1 LEALGQCLIWWARPH
16 TGAGGRRNRSGAAK
30 SIPPAEIRCRL
41 AISRGWLEL
50 HKSGTFMKL
59 TQSGAGLFAMLS
71 EFQN

>member
-1 LEALGQCLIWWARPH
+1 MSDLVGQAPH
-16 TGAGGRRNRSGAAK
+16 RRGTPPVRSGAAK